1 MQKAHDTG
9 EAVAYV
15 CHAGNMEFIT
25 PVFYENTPIAYLQMG
40 QFRDEEG
47 ECASRE
53 RAQTALRL
61 YGDDGSILR
70 LYDELPIV
78 SKQKREAL
86 VRTLGMIIKSF
97 WVDGLVYANRSMLSI
112 KIERFI
118 AERLQDKISVETLCE
133 NFYLSKNALYRLF
146 HTEFS
151 TTVGEYIFQK
161 RMERAKSLLKADL
174 ALDIAEVASLCGFDD
189 YNYFIR
195 AFRKAN
201 GVTPKKFRG
210 E

>member
-1 MQKAHDTG
+1 M
-9 EAVAYV
+9 
-15 CHAGNMEFIT
+15 
-25 PVFYENTPIAYLQMG
+25 
-40 QFRDEEG
+40 
-47 ECASRE
+47 
-53 RAQTALRL
+53 
-61 YGDDGSILR
+61 
-70 LYDELPIV
+70 
-78 SKQKREAL
+78 
-86 VRTLGMIIKSF
+86 RTLGMIIKSF

>member
-1 MQKAHDTG
+1 M
-9 EAVAYV
+9 
-15 CHAGNMEFIT
+15 
-25 PVFYENTPIAYLQMG
+25 PV
-40 QFRDEEG
+40 
-47 ECASRE
+47 
-53 RAQTALRL
+53 
-61 YGDDGSILR
+61 
-70 LYDELPIV
+70 V

-86 VRTLGMIIKSF
+86 VRTLGMIVKSF

-118 AERLQDKISVETLCE
+118 DEHLHEKLDIERLCET
-133 NFYLSKNALYRLF
+133 FYLSKNALYRLF

-161 RMERAKSLLKADL
+161 RMERAKSLLKRDL
-174 ALDIAEVASLCGFDD
+174 ALDIAEVSSLCGFDD

-210 E
+210 GKDEKNAPKGVL